1 MCPVCLV
8 TDTGSCCFAVGH
20 SGALRLRSMER
31 GWADVS
37 DGEAIYFCGNS
48 LGLLSKQARQY
59 VMQELDV
66 WSSRSVLF
74 SLIV

>member
-1 MCPVCLV
+1 MTRV
-8 TDTGSCCFAVGH
+8 SGH
-20 SGALRLRSMER
+20 RRRILLFRRRSSWTLQLLSNER